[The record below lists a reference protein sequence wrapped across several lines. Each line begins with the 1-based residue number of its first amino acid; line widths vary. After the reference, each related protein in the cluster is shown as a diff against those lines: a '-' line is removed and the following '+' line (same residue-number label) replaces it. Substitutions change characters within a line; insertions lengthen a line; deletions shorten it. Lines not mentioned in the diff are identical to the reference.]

1 MSDAVPYELNIN
13 EEVHEMSDLLDSPKI
28 ILTELETM
36 NLETREKVS
45 ISRDNKFKS
54 LQGRRFEVKK

>member
-54 LQGRRFEVKK
+54 LQVRRF

>member
-36 NLETREKVS
+36 NPETREKIS

-54 LQGRRFEVKK
+54 LQVRRF

>member
-13 EEVHEMSDLLDSPKI
+13 EEVHEMSDLLDIPKI